1 MTVLRDTYGCTP
13 CFTLQ
18 SQALNKQT
26 FSKQPQLSKKS
37 YKLSKPTNNAA
48 GLTLLVSNEVV
59 DFLFHCVMARGW
71 GGGVFSPSWVGAC
84 FMYNP
89 IPLSSLFKSRISRV
103 TFYRESCDDDNF
115 AYNCSLTETGHL
127 ITTQETVAVSQSL
140 MVPRM
145 AFSDTSVTQIKTVR
159 KA

>member
-1 MTVLRDTYGCTP
+1 
-13 CFTLQ
+13 
-18 SQALNKQT
+18 
-26 FSKQPQLSKKS
+26 
-37 YKLSKPTNNAA
+37 
-48 GLTLLVSNEVV
+48 
-59 DFLFHCVMARGW
+59 
-71 GGGVFSPSWVGAC
+71 
-84 FMYNP
+84 MYNP

-145 AFSDTSVTQIKTVR
+145 AFSDISVTQIKTVR